1 VTAIL
6 RRLIFGFI
14 AVAAMASAAA
24 VVVVAAAFALYALV
38 REPLGA
44 AGAAAV
50 VVLAAALLIGL
61 LGLIMA
67 LLARSPKPKPGRKP
81 DQTPLDR
88 IIEMARERPIVS
100 VGAILGAA
108 VVAMRN
114 PAVLALVVKAVLD
127 STSKTTGKPKKPT
140 RP

>member
-1 VTAIL
+1 MKSIL
-6 RRLIFGFI
+6 RRLIFGVI
-14 AVAAMASAAA
+14 AVTAMAAAA
-24 VVVVAAAFALYALV
+24 GVVVIAAAFALYALV
-38 REPLGA
+38 RAPLGA

-50 VVLAAALLIGL
+50 VVLAAAVLIAL
-61 LGLIMA
+61 LGLIAA
-67 LLARSPKPKPGRKP
+67 LLARPPKRKPGRP
-81 DQTPLDR
+81 ADASPLDR

-127 STSKTTGKPKKPT
+127 STSKTKAKKPT
-140 RP
+140 KA

>member
-6 RRLIFGFI
+6 RKLIFGLI

-24 VVVVAAAFALYALV
+24 VVVAAAAFALYALV
-38 REPLGA
+38 RQPLGA
-44 AGAAAV
+44 AGAAGV
-50 VVLAAALLIGL
+50 VALAAAVLLAL

-67 LLARSPKPKPGRKP
+67 LLAKGPRRKPGKIGA
-81 DQTPLDR
+81 QASPLDR

-127 STSKTTGKPKKPT
+127 SSNKSKKPT
-140 RP
+140 KS